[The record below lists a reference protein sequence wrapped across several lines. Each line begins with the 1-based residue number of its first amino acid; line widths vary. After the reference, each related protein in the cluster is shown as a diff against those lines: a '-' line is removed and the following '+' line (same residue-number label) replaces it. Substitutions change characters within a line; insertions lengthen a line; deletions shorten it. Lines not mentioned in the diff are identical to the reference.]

1 MVHYT
6 TLSLKK
12 DNYRVTVFSSQLMN
26 LQVLFL
32 HLDTAMMHPFLHIV
46 LLYFW
51 SIDVFHL
58 YFSLNSTIMHF
69 FLFNG
74 IGND

>member
-1 MVHYT
+1 MVHFT

-12 DNYRVTVFSSQLMN
+12 DNYRVTVFSSQLID

-32 HLDTAMMHPFLHIV
+32 HLDTTMMHPFLHIV

-58 YFSLNSTIMHF
+58 YYSFP
-69 FLFNG
+69 
-74 IGND
+74 